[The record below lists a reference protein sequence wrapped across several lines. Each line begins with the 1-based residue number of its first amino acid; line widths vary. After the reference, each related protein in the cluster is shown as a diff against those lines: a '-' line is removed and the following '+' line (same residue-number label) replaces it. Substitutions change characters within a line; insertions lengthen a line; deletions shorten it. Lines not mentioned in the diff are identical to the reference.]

1 MAKSKIAKQS
11 KAVKHVR
18 NNQNVVPLNLDIPYK
33 DNKSTRVKQLDVS
46 HLLYFGTNKE
56 NEKIDSR
63 TVCIRSFCKK
73 AHQYV
78 SNGKSA
84 QSVTSYY
91 ENLRTYLVFCDALN
105 VDPFSESG
113 YLKYAGNDGELR
125 HRIKIFNPSKRLWE
139 YNHGDEL
146 GIKEST
152 TAAVLSN
159 IRTALEWCGLPI
171 SDWARHHRG
180 FAGDKSPFKGYSDEE
195 EKLLVTRL

>member
-46 HLLYFGTNKE
+46 HLLYFGANKE

-63 TVCIRSFCKK
+63 TVCIRSFAK

-91 ENLRTYLVFCDALN
+91 ENLRAYLVF
-105 VDPFSESG
+105 VM
-113 YLKYAGNDGELR
+113 
-125 HRIKIFNPSKRLWE
+125 H
-139 YNHGDEL
+139 
-146 GIKEST
+146 
-152 TAAVLSN
+152 
-159 IRTALEWCGLPI
+159 
-171 SDWARHHRG
+171 
-180 FAGDKSPFKGYSDEE
+180 
-195 EKLLVTRL
+195 